1 MKSARG
7 FTLIELL
14 VAIMI
19 LTLFLAASMGAI
31 RIASRSWEAGHAR
44 ANATEEMRAVT
55 DFLRRQFAQMP
66 ALTWSDGDVEKLMF
80 AGDDKQLRFVAAAPQ
95 FSHGAGLLIYTLA
108 ARTEDGIDTLTLSYA
123 PFDPGAEEFA
133 APLESE
139 QLTLATGFDAV
150 SFAYYGAAMQDDRPS
165 WSERWRSDAER
176 YPTLIRLRAHAVD
189 DSWPELEFA
198 VRLGDTL

>member
-1 MKSARG
+1 MKSTRG

-44 ANATEEMRAVT
+44 ANTTEEMRAVA

-66 ALTWSDGDVEKLMF
+66 ALSWSDGGIERLVFSGDEKR
-80 AGDDKQLRFVAAAPQ
+80 LRFVAAAPQ

-108 ARTEDGIDTLTLSYA
+108 AQTDNGVDTLTLSYA

-133 APLESE
+133 EPLHSE

-150 SFAYYGAAMQDDRPS
+150 SFDYYGAAMEDDRPS
-165 WSERWRSDAER
+165 WSDRWRSDAEH
-176 YPTLIRLRAHAVD
+176 YPTVIRLRAQAAD
-189 DSWPELEFA
+189 NSWPELAFA
-198 VRLGDTL
+198 VRLGTTP